1 MRKNEPFEL
10 VFENLPHGGEIRAE
24 FSWGSEAKTVPGF
37 YAGDGVYKVRFLPKA
52 AGEYRWKVSGV
63 VSAEGTEICE
73 DSDLPGMVKADGK
86 AFRFENGKLF
96 HPFGTTVYA
105 LINQSDEL
113 IEQTMQTLSKAPFN
127 KIRMCVFP

>member
-1 MRKNEPFEL
+1 MKKNQMFEL
-10 VFENLPHGGEIRAE
+10 AFENLPENGELSAE
-24 FSWGSEAKTVPGF
+24 FACGG
-37 YAGDGVYKVRFLPKA
+37 A
-52 AGEYRWKVSGV
+52 A
-63 VSAEGTEICE
+63 SAEGTEICG
-73 DSDLPGMVKADGK
+73 DSDAPGVVKADGK

-127 KIRMCVFP
+127 KIRMCVFPKDYDFHAFSGGLV